1 VTLKLFESDH
11 RLASK
16 LGVVT
21 MDQKPI
27 QQVLHNTRYWL
38 ELSDITLD
46 AVDGAVVMA
55 IKPIEDA
62 CITERMLT
70 LWHLQQQ

>member
-1 VTLKLFESDH
+1 
-11 RLASK
+11 
-16 LGVVT
+16 